1 MSRIVWVAQIWC
13 IIILLHSLSIH
24 LLCKTP
30 GASKII
36 FCSGSA
42 DCGIF
47 IITVNIEFH
56 FTFAPPVTFQCGKCN
71 ISSYI
76 MTFSFYSVKDCII
89 FLLLCQ
95 SLSPPLCMEIS
106 DIIRKL
112 IIQTV
117 IYLIEECR
125 NFICML
131 IFQSDFCF
139 FLKRHREVT
148 VKSSAWH
155 HCHWDRIYNTLSS
168 KTTAEEIS
176 ERTFHRWRFLII
188 PVHTD
193 DQISQYKAICIGC
206 LIIHSDP
213 DMIDLTRTFHLCKS
227 YSCTWLNIL
236 QAGTSFS
243 GRSQMARCHSAF
255 TFFSVWILCIDC
267 TASSMF
273 CQSNSTKS
281 TFK

>member
-1 MSRIVWVAQIWC
+1 MVQTVHVGVSDTSKPRLPHHPDVQIILCNLLQSAEWSHADPHQNKSDPEYASDRSLSSADSHHYDRNYGSAHHEQNSMGSQIWC
-13 IIILLHSLSIH
+13 IIILLHSFSVH

-131 IFQSDFCF
+131 IFQSV
-139 FLKRHREVT
+139 FL
-148 VKSSAWH
+148 
-155 HCHWDRIYNTLSS
+155 L
-168 KTTAEEIS
+168 
-176 ERTFHRWRFLII
+176 
-188 PVHTD
+188 
-193 DQISQYKAICIGC
+193 
-206 LIIHSDP
+206 
-213 DMIDLTRTFHLCKS
+213 
-227 YSCTWLNIL
+227 
-236 QAGTSFS
+236 FS
-243 GRSQMARCHSAF
+243 
-255 TFFSVWILCIDC
+255 
-267 TASSMF
+267 
-273 CQSNSTKS
+273 
-281 TFK
+281 